1 MRARSAHGRV
11 LPGAPHNEMAAIGVE
26 LTAPELFPSDGHVPK
41 ADITPA
47 GEVALRQQLGKRS
60 VVEKFNRWFTLVGN
74 LGVIAGIIFLAY
86 EIQANTNAV
95 RSATYQ
101 AFNDSSFSWADSEIE
116 NAAVLMKINESSS
129 LDELTPE
136 QRHILNGILFKAF
149 TVMESNYLHHR
160 AGSMDDDVF
169 EAKMAGS
176 VGAILSNPLWSES
189 FKTTPILL
197 PEFREF
203 IEARIKAAQSTG
215 S

>member
-1 MRARSAHGRV
+1 M
-11 LPGAPHNEMAAIGVE
+11 PI
-26 LTAPELFPSDGHVPK
+26 

-47 GEVALRQQLGKRS
+47 GELALRQQIGKGS
-60 VVEKFNRWFTLVGN
+60 VVEKINRWFTLVGN

-86 EIQANTNAV
+86 EIQSNTNAV

-116 NAAVLMKINESSS
+116 NAAVLAKINESSS

-136 QRHILNGILFKAF
+136 QGLIWSRIMFKAL
-149 TVMESNYLHHR
+149 TIMESNYLHHR

-169 EAKMAGS
+169 EAKMTGS
-176 VGAILSNPLWSES
+176 VGAILGNPLWSES
-189 FKTTPILL
+189 FKITPILL

-203 IEARIKAAQSTG
+203 IEARIKAAQSTD

>member
-1 MRARSAHGRV
+1 M
-11 LPGAPHNEMAAIGVE
+11 PIC
-26 LTAPELFPSDGHVPK
+26 
-41 ADITPA
+41 DITPA
-47 GEVALRQQLGKRS
+47 GEVALRQQIGKGS
-60 VVEKFNRWFTLVGN
+60 VVEKINRWFTLVGN

-116 NAAVLMKINESSS
+116 NAAVLVKINVAGS
-129 LDELTPE
+129 LGELTPE
-136 QRHILNGILFKAF
+136 QRHIWSRIMFKAF
-149 TVMESNYLHHR
+149 TIMESNYLHHR

-169 EAKMAGS
+169 EAKITGS

-189 FKTTPILL
+189 FETTPILL

-203 IEARIKAAQSTG
+203 MEARIKAAQSKG

>member
-1 MRARSAHGRV
+1 MRNRPTLAEVPSSDCRV
-11 LPGAPHNEMAAIGVE
+11 PI
-26 LTAPELFPSDGHVPK
+26 

-47 GEVALRQQLGKRS
+47 GEVALRQQIGKGS
-60 VVEKFNRWFTLVGN
+60 VVEKINRWFTLVGN

-116 NAAVLMKINESSS
+116 NAAVLAKINESSS

-169 EAKMAGS
+169 EAKITGS
-176 VGAILSNPLWSES
+176 VGAILNRQFWLKS
-189 FKTTPILL
+189 FENRQAFL
-197 PEFREF
+197 PEFKEF
-203 IEARIKAAQSTG
+203 MEARIKAAQSTG